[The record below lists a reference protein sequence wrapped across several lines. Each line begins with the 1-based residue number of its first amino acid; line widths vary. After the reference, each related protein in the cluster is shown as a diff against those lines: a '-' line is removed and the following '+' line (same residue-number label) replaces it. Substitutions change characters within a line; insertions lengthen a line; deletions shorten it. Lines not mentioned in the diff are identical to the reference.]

1 MRRAISWTILSSVQL
16 IPRGRVVP
24 SSLGISTRRTG
35 WGRYDIWDSFVCS
48 ACKWVSRCCAYI
60 SFVTPSTPGAFVPSS
75 AAKHARRLSTVK
87 WCINAVKGAVGWL
100 RARWAIRSTPVVVVA
115 PPLRVA
121 DVAIERAT
129 GCAPLCSA
137 GVTPLRRSYEGIRLP
152 LDRWLACQCA
162 GCTILPPSLE
172 EPRGPP
178 EFPTLPCAR
187 ATVFDPGGFA
197 GTVAVGPSDVAFR
210 VTKHVG
216 THGSSHNGAQSLHV
230 CALRPVHSLCTLRRP
245 RYR

>member
-152 LDRWLACQCA
+152 LYASPPALPMTTQHSVPGAWPGLPGSGPTPDWQSRALLGALIIEYLAGLGEQR
-162 GCTILPPSLE
+162 LHM
-172 EPRGPP
+172 
-178 EFPTLPCAR
+178 FPDPLGAIADDAQPHR
-187 ATVFDPGGFA
+187 LLRNQVRVF
-197 GTVAVGPSDVAFR
+197 
-210 VTKHVG
+210 
-216 THGSSHNGAQSLHV
+216 
-230 CALRPVHSLCTLRRP
+230 
-245 RYR
+245 